1 MTSRAEWQAAS
12 VTCARRAGRRHP
24 GTISRRRAESREAR
38 HDVRLTRSSRA
49 RFLPGKAVGGGMGS
63 PRIARSGL
71 RSPRGWLFLAFLG
84 VWLYLA
90 SQLLRLYPARVADVV
105 VLPVSEVR
113 EILALSAGLGQLL
126 FFGGL
131 VAALWRANLAAG
143 VSDAGIRG
151 LAFGVAGVGLLGV
164 FEFALFLDWL
174 GAAFNPMAL
183 FARTPV
189 LATGVIAGTAVAFAG
204 PASLLVGL
212 RQSTGLFGRRERVV
226 SQRAAQ
232 GEGTGGAA
240 ERTGPGAE

>member
-1 MTSRAEWQAAS
+1 
-12 VTCARRAGRRHP
+12 
-24 GTISRRRAESREAR
+24 
-38 HDVRLTRSSRA
+38 
-49 RFLPGKAVGGGMGS
+49 MGS

-90 SQLLRLYPARVADVV
+90 SQLLRLYPARVAEVV

-143 VSDAGIRG
+143 VSNAGIGR

-174 GAAFNPMAL
+174 GAAFNPMA
-183 FARTPV
+183 V
-189 LATGVIAGTAVAFAG
+189 LAQTPLMHTGLHAGPPPAFAG
-204 PASLLVGL
+204 LASSVVGCA
-212 RQSTGLFGRRERVV
+212 QSTDLLDRR
-226 SQRAAQ
+226 
-232 GEGTGGAA
+232 
-240 ERTGPGAE
+240 